1 MTTTPVRPVTQS
13 ATVRAPVRHE
23 GKPSTIGGGGD
34 SLPDL
39 PTTTYS
45 VHRRAFFDAR
55 PSFCHITLTQPVLAN
70 LSIVSV
76 PGTGTRSPA
85 DCPVQGNYGILKR
98 TSTSQGSFDG
108 LSKVWHPLALRRV
121 VARDSQCKWLCA
133 GFDVTTRW
141 HSGCRHLMARRAA
154 SFHICRPG
162 LPRALS
168 DSVLAPTGQVD
179 DRDIRRRASPTGT
192 GFGNWR
198 QSRGANRGVPT
209 RRCGSS
215 LLG

>member
-1 MTTTPVRPVTQS
+1 MTFSTPDGAADMMSPIDQGTIMTTTPVRPVTQS

-76 PGTGTRSPA
+76 PGTG
-85 DCPVQGNYGILKR
+85 PVPRR
-98 TSTSQGSFDG
+98 TVRFKATMGS
-108 LSKVWHPLALRRV
+108 
-121 VARDSQCKWLCA
+121 
-133 GFDVTTRW
+133 
-141 HSGCRHLMARRAA
+141 
-154 SFHICRPG
+154 
-162 LPRALS
+162 
-168 DSVLAPTGQVD
+168 
-179 DRDIRRRASPTGT
+179 
-192 GFGNWR
+192 
-198 QSRGANRGVPT
+198 
-209 RRCGSS
+209 
-215 LLG
+215 